1 MSSEFVD
8 EVLRINDRY
17 LSEVVEAFDICPFAR
32 GARTGG
38 AVRRRVL
45 TLATPDPAATVEE
58 VVALGRDP
66 AVVIGLVIFPR
77 FSAGP
82 EAFDRFVAGLR
93 TLDTSR
99 VFAMATFHPDAAY
112 GTDTPQRMVMF
123 FRRSPDPTIQLVRF
137 SALDD
142 VKGVAG
148 KFLFEWNARG
158 WAELEK
164 RAGTVSLSDRI
175 ARDNHA
181 TALREGLARFEA
193 IYADIRADRDRSYG
207 RFPLRGG

>member
-1 MSSEFVD
+1 VPSEFVD

-17 LSEVVEAFDICPFAR
+17 LHEVVEGFDVCPFAR

-38 AVRRRVL
+38 ALRRRVL
-45 TLATPDPAATVEE
+45 IEAAPELGAVADE
-58 VVALGRDP
+58 VVAMGRDP
-66 AVVIGLVIFPR
+66 EAVIGLVIFPR
-77 FSAGP
+77 FAGGP
-82 EAFDRFVAGLR
+82 DAFDRFVAELR
-93 TLDTSR
+93 TADTSR
-99 VFAMATFHPDAAY
+99 VFAMATFHPDGTY

-148 KFLFEWNARG
+148 KFLFEHNARG

-164 RAGTVSLSDRI
+164 RASTVPLSDRI

-181 TALREGLARFEA
+181 TAMREGLARFEA
-193 IYADIRADRDRSYG
+193 IYADIRADRDRSYA
-207 RFPLRGG
+207 RFG